1 MTSPSTYI
9 ITGASA
15 GIGLACV
22 RLLASQGANVV
33 LLARRYDQLC
43 AIQASLP
50 NPEHHL
56 SIRCDVSHKADVE
69 AAIAQAVARYG
80 HIDAIICNAGV
91 GLTGPIATLA
101 YADILACFEVNVA
114 GVLHSIQACLP
125 HFRRQGAGQFVVISS
140 VVGVLGLPYNGGY
153 CASKGAVER
162 LCDAF
167 RVELIGSPLH
177 LSVVRPGTVAS
188 EFFQHRLG
196 PNGETRRQRAGIPR
210 NALLTRSVR
219 CSATSH
225 ASPTRAG
232 RIAWHLRWPP
242 TSPRSAIAFWRARL
256 AGTTKPPTT
265 TKCERLGRQ

>member
-125 HFRRQGAGQFVVISS
+125 HFQRQGAGQFVVISS
-140 VVGVLGLPYNGGY
+140 VVGMLGLPYNGGY

-162 LCDAF
+162 LCDAL
-167 RVELIGSPLH
+167 RVELIGTPIS

-188 EFFQHRLG
+188 EFFHHRLG
-196 PNGETRRQRAGIPR
+196 ATGERRRQRTAIAPER
-210 NALLTRSVR
+210 VAEVVMHVLRAKSRVAYTRWQDRLALGLAAWFPQISDRIL
-219 CSATSH
+219 ANQ
-225 ASPTRAG
+225 
-232 RIAWHLRWPP
+232 IAWHDEAPHDQ
-242 TSPRSAIAFWRARL
+242 TA
-256 AGTTKPPTT
+256 
-265 TKCERLGRQ
+265 

>member
-33 LLARRYDQLC
+33 LLARRYEQLC
-43 AIQASLP
+43 AIQASVP

-125 HFRRQGAGQFVVISS
+125 HFQRQGAGQFVVISS

-196 PNGETRRQRAGIPR
+196 PNGETRRQRAGIPPER
-210 NALLTRSVR
+210 VAHTVSQVLHHKS
-219 CSATSH
+219 
-225 ASPTRAG
+225 
-232 RIAWHLRWPP
+232 RIAYTRWQD
-242 TSPRSAIAFWRARL
+242 RL
-256 AGTTKPPTT
+256 ALALAAYVPAISDRILAGQIGWHN
-265 TKCERLGRQ
+265 EASHNNEV